1 MKNITEK
8 KKKEKMELE
17 AERNKQLIEFWKI
30 VQKLR
35 EIQIQINKIKCRIL
49 ENRSK
54 IKRNTNKNK

>member
-1 MKNITEK
+1 MRNITEK

>member
-1 MKNITEK
+1 MRNITEK

-35 EIQIQINKIKCRIL
+35 EIQTKINKIKCQQ
-49 ENRSK
+49 K
-54 IKRNTNKNK
+54 TNK

>member
-1 MKNITEK
+1 MRNITEK

-35 EIQIQINKIKCRIL
+35 EIQIKINKTTNRIL